1 MGNGVDGL
9 EESHELPT
17 VPDSIAA
24 ARSIVLGLGT
34 GLPQCV
40 RDDAALLVSELMS
53 NTVRHGGDTA
63 LLTATLHDGLLR
75 VAVHDDGAGLPAMQE
90 RVPDLSTT
98 SGRGLQIVDRV
109 ADRWGVELDDGGP
122 GKTVWFQLD
131 AAAAPHA
138 VADGASGATHD
149 VRSDV
154 RSDVPGDETSVP
166 TEEREDRS
174 AWS

>member
-1 MGNGVDGL
+1 MPRVGRDLSGR
-9 EESHELPT
+9 EEAHELPT

-24 ARSIVLGLGT
+24 ARSIVLDLGI
-34 GLPQCV
+34 GLPHRV

-63 LLTATLHDGLLR
+63 RLTASLRDGLLR
-75 VAVHDDGAGLPAMQE
+75 VAVHDDGVGRPAMQQT
-90 RVPDLSTT
+90 VPDLSTT

-109 ADRWGVELDDGGP
+109 ADRWGVEPDECGP

-131 AAAAPHA
+131 AGAAASTA
-138 VADGASGATHD
+138 RDGASGVPD
-149 VRSDV
+149 
-154 RSDVPGDETSVP
+154 DVPSDNTSAP
-166 TEEREDRS
+166 AEEKEDRS

>member
-1 MGNGVDGL
+1 MPRVGRGVERL

-24 ARSIVLGLGT
+24 ARAIVLGVGT
-34 GLPQCV
+34 GLPQWV

-53 NTVRHGGDTA
+53 NTVRHGGETA
-63 LLTATLHDGLLR
+63 LVTATLRDGSLR
-75 VAVHDDGAGLPAMQE
+75 VAVHDDGAGLPAMHDE
-90 RVPDLSTT
+90 LPDLSTT

-131 AAAAPHA
+131 AGAAP
-138 VADGASGATHD
+138 GALRSRVRGAPD
-149 VRSDV
+149 
-154 RSDVPGDETSVP
+154 DVPGDKTSEVA
-166 TEEREDRS
+166 EEREDRS